1 MLAGQFARHEEKL
14 RMDDIQKAVR
24 TCLTKYADFNGRA
37 ARPEFW
43 WFVLAQIVVGFILNM
58 ILPIVGGLFSLA
70 MLVPSLAVGARRLHD
85 IGKSGWLQL
94 LGLIPLIGWIL
105 LIYWAAQPGDSGAN
119 QYGSPP
125 DNPLATG
132 AVAPGQQ

>member
-1 MLAGQFARHEEKL
+1 MEE
-14 RMDDIQKAVR
+14 IQKSVR

-43 WFVLAQIVVGFILNM
+43 WFVLAQFVVGLILNM
-58 ILPIVGGLFSLA
+58 VLPLLGGLFSLA
-70 MLVPSLAVGARRLHD
+70 LLVPSLAAGSRRLHD

-94 LGLIPLIGWIL
+94 LGLIPIVGWVI
-105 LIYWAAQPGDSGAN
+105 LIYWAAQPGDPAAN

-125 DNPLATG
+125 DAAPMVPV
-132 AVAPGQQ
+132 VAPGQQ

>member
-1 MLAGQFARHEEKL
+1 MEE
-14 RMDDIQKAVR
+14 IQKSVR

-43 WFVLAQIVVGFILNM
+43 WFVLAQFVVGLILNM
-58 ILPIVGGLFSLA
+58 ILPLLGGLFSLA
-70 MLVPSLAVGARRLHD
+70 MLVPSLAAGSRRLHD

-94 LGLIPLIGWIL
+94 LGLIPIVGWVI
-105 LIYWAAQPGDSGAN
+105 LIYWAAQPGDPAAN

-125 DNPLATG
+125 DTAPMVPV
-132 AVAPGQQ
+132 VAPGQQ